1 MDKTIAHLNKFAPD
15 LWVVVFACVI
25 ICCVVSVYSAK
36 RDFDQFL
43 QRQEL
48 KQELAILK
56 EELLQELAELARLKE
71 QVIQISNNL
80 KKYTKE

>member
-48 KQELAILK
+48 KQELA
-56 EELLQELAELARLKE
+56 ELARLKE

>member
-1 MDKTIAHLNKFAPD
+1 MNKNIDYLNKFAPE

-43 QRQEL
+43 QRQD
-48 KQELAILK
+48 LK
-56 EELLQELAELARLKE
+56 EELLQELAELARLKK

>member
-1 MDKTIAHLNKFAPD
+1 MNKNIDYLNKFAPE

-43 QRQEL
+43 QRQD
-48 KQELAILK
+48 LK